1 METDPRE
8 FLQDSSD
15 RDKSPPPRRAQVDLN
30 QIVCGGGGRE
40 SDLELCRS
48 SDDSDLFYGNLF
60 YGTPAV
66 AERVQKLE
74 EVLNNKREELE
85 LSLLEETVAA
95 LRDEVVSRRL

>member
-1 METDPRE
+1 
-8 FLQDSSD
+8 
-15 RDKSPPPRRAQVDLN
+15 
-30 QIVCGGGGRE
+30 
-40 SDLELCRS
+40 LELCRS
-48 SDDSDLFYGNLF
+48 SDDSDLFYGNLY

-95 LRDEVVSRRL
+95 LRDEVGLVKVLACFSSARFY